1 MPTCRALT
9 GPGARSANRQKD
21 SEMNEVSLFRAA
33 DMTFEPY
40 GGPPGVA
47 RIARLVGTE
56 TSTSMGAGVATFDAC
71 SIEWTILYD
80 ELIVV
85 LEGAFRLVIGG
96 RTYDMGPGDV
106 IWLPRIPRC
115 ATRATARKCSTRSI
129 P

>member
-1 MPTCRALT
+1 
-9 GPGARSANRQKD
+9 
-21 SEMNEVSLFRAA
+21 MNEVSLFRAA

-106 IWLPRIPRC
+106 IWLPKNTPLRYEGDGAKVFYALYPVNWN
-115 ATRATARKCSTRSI
+115 AG
-129 P
+129 